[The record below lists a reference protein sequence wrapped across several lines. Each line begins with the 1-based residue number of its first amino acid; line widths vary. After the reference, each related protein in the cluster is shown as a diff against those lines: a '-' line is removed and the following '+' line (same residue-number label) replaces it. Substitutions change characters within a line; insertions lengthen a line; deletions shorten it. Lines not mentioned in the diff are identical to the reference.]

1 MKEIKDL
8 IVYLSEIDTMQ
19 RRLDNEQKEQLRE
32 IIRTILVLLVAL
44 RKSSHLGEMS
54 INFRS

>member
-8 IVYLSEIDTMQ
+8 IQYLEHIDEKA
-19 RRLDNEQKEQLRE
+19 RRLNPRQKKQLRE

-44 RKSSHLGEMS
+44 KKSSNLGNVS
-54 INFRS
+54 INWKL